1 MTLNSYV
8 NDTVIAASGG
18 VIADITNPTTSPVI
32 PIIVTILSPLV
43 KEAVLT
49 LIFKLKEIRKAK
61 KLKKSQ
67 KESDYNLVD

>member
-8 NDTVIAASGG
+8 QDTVIAASGG
-18 VIADITNPTTSPVI
+18 AIADITNPTTSPVI

-61 KLKKSQ
+61 KLKKAQ
-67 KESDYNLVD
+67 KQSDYTLVD

>member
-8 NDTVIAASGG
+8 QDTVIAATGG
-18 VIADITNPTTSPVI
+18 AIADITNPTTSPVL
-32 PIIVTILSPLV
+32 PIIVTILSPLL

-61 KLKKSQ
+61 KLKKAQ